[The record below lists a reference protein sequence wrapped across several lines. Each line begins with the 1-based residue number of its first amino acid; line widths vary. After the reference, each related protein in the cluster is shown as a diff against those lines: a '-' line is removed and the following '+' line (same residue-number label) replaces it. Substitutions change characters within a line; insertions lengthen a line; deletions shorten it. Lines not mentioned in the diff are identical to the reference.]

1 MVPEAG
7 SASHS
12 LSGIPGGTG
21 YHAFLY
27 GPVLLGTRIEDPSL
41 EPAVFHQPT
50 KVLINKRAEG
60 ITSPELTAPA
70 GEVVALAQRA
80 AEDKKLR
87 FQVPAS
93 VATREFS
100 LEPYNG
106 LHFCRYSIYFKDY
119 SEED

>member
-70 GEVVALAQRA
+70 GEVVAS
-80 AEDKKLR
+80 AERFAGDKKLR

-106 LHFCRYSIYFKDY
+106 IHFLPLFNLFQGLF
-119 SEED
+119 

>member
-1 MVPEAG
+1 M
-7 SASHS
+7 
-12 LSGIPGGTG
+12 
-21 YHAFLY
+21 
-27 GPVLLGTRIEDPSL
+27 
-41 EPAVFHQPT
+41 EPAVFHRPT

-70 GEVVALAQRA
+70 GEVVAS
-80 AEDKKLR
+80 AERVTGDKKLR

-106 LHFCRYSIYFKDY
+106 IHFCRYSIYFKDY
-119 SEED
+119 YEED